1 MRVNPSTLLA
11 RLGLGFSHAQLNRLG
26 IIPVMPG
33 RAFLDYLKVH
43 IYAALDNLAQ
53 HSTVGNLLFPFNNH
67 VFASHQFTQ
76 PGFAF
81 GTEGLLLLRCV

>member
-1 MRVNPSTLLA
+1 
-11 RLGLGFSHAQLNRLG
+11 
-26 IIPVMPG
+26 MPG

-53 HSTVGNLLFPFNNH
+53 HSTVGNLLFPFNNQ

-81 GTEGLLLLRCV
+81 GTEGLLLLRCVHAVWTNFVLFF